1 MCAASLRP
9 QQMQQAQREGRR
21 PPMGKGPA
29 LGVTRGLTVKMRGLP
44 FRVAVRFPEQ
54 TPVPQDLSLT
64 HPAHGP
70 CSAEQRA

>member
-1 MCAASLRP
+1 
-9 QQMQQAQREGRR
+9 
-21 PPMGKGPA
+21 MGKGPA